1 MNQSSMPPVA
11 AGAVAV
17 VTWLVVVAAVPLQP
31 AWLGAVVLWTG
42 LGAATFLLLGAARP
56 RLASVAGRF
65 VPPAPQRRA
74 AAVAAPATAATLPG
88 VALPQAAVV
97 ATGYAPALAAAVP
110 APASA
115 YVPAVPPTA
124 AAMPQVTSAPLTSMA
139 AAAVDLVRLGQ
150 TADPAFPSWQL
161 HWQTPDGRQGVV
173 VLPSGKDVVFGR
185 LEPAAVL
192 ADLTEVSR
200 KHLRFVVSG
209 QQVAVAEL
217 GSSNGTWL
225 RQGSGMWIRLPTG
238 EPMPL
243 QARDQ
248 LRIADPWAMV
258 LTLEPVV
265 R

>member
-1 MNQSSMPPVA
+1 MSQSSMPPVA
-11 AGAVAV
+11 AGAVAA
-17 VTWLVVVAAVPLQP
+17 VTWLAVLAAVPLPP
-31 AWLGAVVLWTG
+31 AWLGAVVLW
-42 LGAATFLLLGAARP
+42 LGVAAAAFLLLSAARP
-56 RLASVAGRF
+56 RLASAASRF
-65 VPPAPQRRA
+65 VPPAPPRRPPQTG
-74 AAVAAPATAATLPG
+74 AP
-88 VALPQAAVV
+88 
-97 ATGYAPALAAAVP
+97 
-110 APASA
+110 S
-115 YVPAVPPTA
+115 TA
-124 AAMPQVTSAPLTSMA
+124 AAMPVTAAPAPPVAVPTYAPAQTAAGVSPPTAVA
-139 AAAVDLVRLGQ
+139 AAPQPTGAAMYPVPGLPAATTTAGALDLVRLGQ

-161 HWQTPDGRQGVV
+161 HWQTPDGREGVV
-173 VLPSGKDVVFGR
+173 ILPSGKDVVFGR

-200 KHLRFVVSG
+200 KHLRFAVSG